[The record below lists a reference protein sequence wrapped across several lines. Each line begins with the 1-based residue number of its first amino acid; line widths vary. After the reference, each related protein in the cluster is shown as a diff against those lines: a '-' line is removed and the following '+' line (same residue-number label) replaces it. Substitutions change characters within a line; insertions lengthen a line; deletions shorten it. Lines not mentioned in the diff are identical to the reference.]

1 MDTFE
6 TSGDHTPLGDLTSA
20 CQLID
25 PNECKQ
31 ARERARYASMSLDQR
46 NEKKK
51 KHRKSWQ
58 RKNGDSSN
66 HF

>member
-6 TSGDHTPLGDLTSA
+6 TSGDHTPLGDLTSG

-46 NEKKK
+46 NEKK
-51 KHRKSWQ
+51 RETS
-58 RKNGDSSN
+58 
-66 HF
+66 